1 MDFLMEHEHHHMHH
15 DFEHMKIAMA
25 QYYASLLTKLKDHI
39 DDRNVH
45 VTLEEKERWNKKAD
59 GLSLEELELKLLKK
73 ANISDI
79 PTLISEL
86 KNDVPYLTAEA
97 LNSKLAGLDYVT
109 WADLKYKDYITADEV
124 NRLIRNVVID
134 PTNINLY
141 EYVKKSELAT
151 VNGQTLYN
159 GGNIAISGGSSSALT
174 EIPLASDTVRG
185 GIKTGFVKT
194 GNKFP
199 VKLNGERAYVEI
211 APTDIT
217 IDPSTIDIDFSGVQS
232 QIDELKSRL
241 SNFITQWNA
250 TTDADLAQIKA
261 DALAQVSE
269 AMQAIEDAKRVLEQL
284 FGSGSGSS
292 SDAGVIIDE
301 LRGLI
306 SMFADYYTKS
316 EVDAS
321 VTHIREEIDAQ
332 LAQIRQ
338 SIEYI
343 NTITGEYTV
352 WKSIVDA
359 KLATLDQS
367 LTYTLPNGGVVN
379 TVGQLWNAIDGTLQ
393 TYATHVDEVEGT
405 VNSVRTTLDAINA
418 NWSTVVASSQHG
430 EKAYGVLF
438 LGTGESTVLNAM
450 NSSIQ
455 ENAQNISALRTEV
468 TGSRAEASM
477 IAGLGEYNETTGTW
491 DVTKGAFIQAIFE
504 YVNGLPSSS
513 INLSADKINLAGTTF
528 AQDLIATYLAATD
541 GYFKQSV
548 MIGDPNTYS
557 IFLGKYSGTG
567 INANYPTF
575 QVHCGSNAANPNDDI
590 FDISNDN
597 STQALTHFGY
607 DGSGWTA
614 AHQIEWDTNGMLKKV
629 CVGAPDTDST
639 GGKGKSRVWIHTE
652 GNSVQNASAKIDLI
666 GNIGNGTT
674 TLTSIST
681 TGFHFDDGNGTVRYH
696 GKTGYV
702 QISQNLY
709 FVFKRGVMIG
719 TSTTQPNGFNEV
731 SPYTSSEIGD

>member
-151 VNGQTLYN
+151 VNGQLLYN

-217 IDPSTIDIDFSGVQS
+217 IDPSTIDIDFSDVQR
-232 QIDELKSRL
+232 QIDDLKSRL

-261 DALAQVSE
+261 DALAQIDE
-269 AMQAIEDAKRVLEQL
+269 AMQAIEDAKRVLEEL

-292 SDAGVIIDE
+292 GDAGVIIDR
-301 LRGLI
+301 LNGLV

-352 WKSIVDA
+352 WQSIVDA

-367 LTYTLPNGGVVN
+367 LKYTLPNGDIVN
-379 TVGQLWNAIDGTLQ
+379 TVGQLWNAMEATLSQ
-393 TYATHVDEVEGT
+393 YVTHTDLQNDITNEVK
-405 VNSVRTTLDAINA
+405 TTLNGLDPS
-418 NWSTVVASSQHG
+418 WSTVVTRSQHG

-438 LGTGESTVLNAM
+438 LGTEESTVLNAM

-455 ENAQNISALRTEV
+455 ANAQNIAALRTEV

-477 IAGLGEYNETTGTW
+477 IAGLGEYDPSNGWNITQ
-491 DVTKGAFIQAIFE
+491 GALIQAIFE
-504 YVNGLPSSS
+504 YVNGEGQSS

-528 AQDLIATYLAATD
+528 AKDLIAAYIEANS
-541 GYFKQSV
+541 GYFKQNV

-614 AHQIEWDTNGMLKKV
+614 AHQIEWDTNGILKKV

-652 GNSVQNASAKIDLI
+652 GNSIQNASAQIDLV
-666 GNIGNGTT
+666 GNIGTGTT
-674 TLTSIST
+674 TLTSISN
-681 TGFHFDDGNGTVRYH
+681 TGFHFDDGNGNMGSYH

-709 FVFKRGVMIG
+709 LVFKRGVMIG

-731 SPYTSSEIGD
+731 SSYTSSEIGD

>member
-151 VNGQTLYN
+151 VNGQLLYN
-159 GGNIAISGGSSSALT
+159 GGNIAISGGSGSTLT

-217 IDPSTIDIDFSGVQS
+217 IDPSTIDIDFSGVQR
-232 QIDELKSRL
+232 QIDDLKSRL

-261 DALAQVSE
+261 DAMAQ
-269 AMQAIEDAKRVLEQL
+269 IEDALRAVEEAREALEQL

-292 SDAGVIIDE
+292 ADVDVILDRIN
-301 LRGLI
+301 GLVG
-306 SMFADYYTKS
+306 MFANYYTKS
-316 EVDAS
+316 ETES
-321 VTHIREEIDAQ
+321 YVTHIKDEIDAE

-367 LTYTLPNGGVVN
+367 LTYTLPNGGIVN
-379 TVGQLWNAIDGTLQ
+379 TVGQLWNAMEATLSQ
-393 TYATHVDEVEGT
+393 YVTHTDLQNDITNEVK
-405 VNSVRTTLDAINA
+405 TTLNGLDPS
-418 NWSTVVASSQHG
+418 WSTVVTRSQHG

-438 LGTGESTVLNAM
+438 LGTEESTLLNAM

-455 ENAQNISALRTEV
+455 ANAQNIAALRTEV

-528 AQDLIATYLAATD
+528 AQDLIAAYLAATD

-557 IFLGKYSGTG
+557 IFLGKYSGTE
-567 INANYPTF
+567 INNANFPTF
-575 QVHCGSNAANPNDDI
+575 QVHCGSNAENSNTDI
-590 FDISNDN
+590 FDISNN
-597 STQALTHFGY
+597 NRTQALTHFGY

-614 AHQIEWDTNGMLKKV
+614 AHQIEWDANGILKKV
-629 CVGAPDTDST
+629 CIGAPDTDST

-652 GNSVQNASAKIDLI
+652 GNSVQNASAQIDLV
-666 GNIGNGTT
+666 GNIGDGTT
-674 TLTSIST
+674 TLTSISS
-681 TGFHFDDGNGTVRYH
+681 TGFHFDDGNGNMGSYH
-696 GKTGYV
+696 GRTGYV

-709 FVFKRGVMIG
+709 LVFKRGVMIG
-719 TSTTQPNGFNEV
+719 TSVTPPNGFNEV
-731 SPYTSSEIGD
+731 PLYTSRE